1 METERVFVGDK
12 EIILVG
18 TAHISEKSIELVDK
32 TIADEKPDVV
42 GVELDEQRFHQLKHH
57 EEWKELDIGKS
68 VSTGQTYLLLLN
80 LLLANMQRQLGQQ
93 VGIKPGQE
101 MLQAVEAA
109 GKNKIPVVLLDRS
122 ARITLKRAL
131 AAIGFIEKIKLVFS
145 ITMAIFGGG
154 KEAIT
159 AETVEQMK
167 NKDVMTE
174 LMNQLSKEMPS
185 LKKVLVDE
193 RDVVIANRILAAPG
207 KKIVAV
213 VGAGHVE
220 GIKKHLGTKME
231 IGELLKVEKK
241 GIGLLKII
249 GYAIPIIFVALVAYL
264 FISKGFN
271 VGLNAVVYWILING
285 TLSALGVLAA
295 RGHIISAAVAFV
307 AAPIT
312 TLHPLL
318 AAGWFAGLAEAKI
331 RNPKVKDF
339 ENLRNLNSFGDFTQN
354 QVTRI
359 LLVVAFAN
367 VRATIGVL
375 VAFPA
380 IATLF
385 G

>member
-1 METERVFVGDK
+1 METERVFAEGK
-12 EIILVG
+12 EIVLVG
-18 TAHISEKSIELVDK
+18 TAHISGKSVELVEQ
-32 TIADEKPDVV
+32 TIEQEKPDVV
-42 GVELDEQRFHQLKHH
+42 GVELDEQRFHQLRHQ
-57 EEWKELDIGKS
+57 EEWKELDIGKI

-93 VGIKPGQE
+93 VGIRPGQE

-109 GKNKIPVVLLDRS
+109 EKNKTPIVLLDRS

-131 AAIGFIEKIKLVFS
+131 AAIGFIEKIKLMFS
-145 ITMAIFGGG
+145 ITMAIFGTG
-154 KEAIT
+154 KEVIT
-159 AETVEQMK
+159 ADTVEQMK
-167 NKDVMTE
+167 KKDVMSE
-174 LMNQLSKEMPS
+174 LMNELSREMPS

-193 RDVVIANRILAAPG
+193 RDIVIANRILDSPG

-213 VGAGHVE
+213 VGAGHVD
-220 GIKKHLGTKME
+220 GIKKHLGKRRE
-231 IGELLKVEKK
+231 IGELLKVERKRS
-241 GIGLLKII
+241 ILK
-249 GYAIPIIFVALVAYL
+249 YLAYVIPAAFVVLVAYL

-271 VGLNAVVYWILING
+271 VGLNALIYWVLING
-285 TLSALGVLAA
+285 TLSALGVLVA
-295 RGHIISAAVAFV
+295 RGHIVSAIVAFV

-318 AAGWFAGLAEAKI
+318 AAGWFAGLAETKM

-339 ENLRNLNSFGDFTQN
+339 ENLRNLNSFGDFTRN

-367 VRATIGVL
+367 IGATIGTL
-375 VAFPA
+375 IAFPA
-380 IATLF
+380 IASLL

>member
-1 METERVFVGDK
+1 METERIFVEGK
-12 EIILVG
+12 EIVLVG
-18 TAHISEKSIELVDK
+18 TAHISGKSVELVEK
-32 TIADEKPDVV
+32 TIQDEKPDIV
-42 GVELDEQRFHQLKHH
+42 GVELDEQRFHQLKHQ
-57 EEWKELDIGKS
+57 EEWKELDIGKI

-93 VGIKPGQE
+93 VGIRPGQE

-109 GKNKIPVVLLDRS
+109 EKNNIPVVLLDRS

-131 AAIGFIEKIKLVFS
+131 AALGFIEKIKLLFS
-145 ITMAIFGGG
+145 ITVAIFGGG
-154 KEAIT
+154 KEMIT
-159 AETVEQMK
+159 AEKVEELK
-167 NKDVMTE
+167 RKDVMTE
-174 LMNQLSKEMPS
+174 LMNELSGEMTS
-185 LKKVLVDE
+185 IKKVLVDE
-193 RDVVIANRILAAPG
+193 RDIVIANRIMDSPG

-213 VGAGHVE
+213 VGAGHVD
-220 GIKKHLGTKME
+220 GIKKHLGKKRE
-231 IGELLKVEKK
+231 IGVLLKVEKK
-241 GIGLLKII
+241 RSILKYVA
-249 GYAIPIIFVALVAYL
+249 YAIPAAFVVLVAYL
-264 FISKGFN
+264 FMSKGFN
-271 VGLNAVVYWILING
+271 VGLNALIYWVLING
-285 TLSALGVLAA
+285 TLSALGVLVA
-295 RGHIISAAVAFV
+295 RGHIVSAIVAFV

-339 ENLRNLNSFGDFTQN
+339 ENLRNLNSFGDFTRN

-367 VRATIGVL
+367 IGATIGTL
-375 VAFPA
+375 IAFPA

>member
-1 METERVFVGDK
+1 METERIFAEGK
-12 EIILVG
+12 EIVLVG
-18 TAHISEKSIELVDK
+18 TAHISGKSIELVEQ
-32 TIADEKPDVV
+32 TIEQEKPDVV
-42 GVELDEQRFHQLKHH
+42 GVELDEQRFHQLKHQ
-57 EEWKELDIGKS
+57 EEWKELDIGKI

-101 MLQAVEAA
+101 MLQAVEVAE
-109 GKNKIPVVLLDRS
+109 KNKIPVVLLDRS
-122 ARITLKRAL
+122 ARITLKRAIS
-131 AAIGFIEKIKLVFS
+131 AIGLIEKIKLMFS
-145 ITMAIFGGG
+145 ITMAIFGTG
-154 KEAIT
+154 KEVIT
-159 AETVEQMK
+159 AETIEQMK
-167 NKDVMTE
+167 KKDVMSE
-174 LMNQLSKEMPS
+174 LMNELSREMPS

-193 RDVVIANRILAAPG
+193 RDVVIANRILSAPG

-241 GIGLLKII
+241 ASILKYLAYII
-249 GYAIPIIFVALVAYL
+249 PLAFVAVVGYL
-264 FISKGFN
+264 FFTKGFN
-271 VGLNAVVYWILING
+271 VGLNAIVYWILING
-285 TLSALGVLAA
+285 TLSALGVLIA
-295 RGHIISAAVAFV
+295 RGHIVSAAVAFV

-318 AAGWFAGLAEAKI
+318 AAGWFAGLAEAKM

-339 ENLRNLNSFGDFTQN
+339 ENLRNLNSFGDFTNN

-367 VRATIGVL
+367 IGATIGV
-375 VAFPA
+375 VIAFPA
-380 IATLF
+380 IASLF

>member
-42 GVELDEQRFHQLKHH
+42 GVELDEQRFHQLRHQ
-57 EEWKELDIGKS
+57 EEWKELDISKI

-93 VGIKPGQE
+93 VGIRPGQE
-101 MLQAVEAA
+101 MLEAVEVAE
-109 GKNKIPVVLLDRS
+109 KNNIPVLLLDRS
-122 ARITLKRAL
+122 ARVTLKRAL
-131 AAIGFIEKIKLVFS
+131 AELSIIEKIKLMLS
-145 ITMAIFGGG
+145 IVTAIFGTG
-154 KEAIT
+154 KETIT
-159 AETVEQMK
+159 AQTVEQLK
-167 NKDVMTE
+167 RKDVMTE
-174 LMNQLSKEMPS
+174 LMGELSREMPS

-193 RDVVIANRILAAPG
+193 RDVVIANRILDSPG

-220 GIKKHLGTKME
+220 GIKKYLDMKRD
-231 IGELLKVEKK
+231 IGPLLKVGKK
-241 GIGLLKII
+241 RTSVLKVLA
-249 GYAIPIIFVALVAYL
+249 YVIPVVFVVLVAYL
-264 FISKGFN
+264 FLTKGFN
-271 VGLNAVVYWILING
+271 VGVNALIYWVIING
-285 TLSALGVLAA
+285 TLSALGVLIA

-339 ENLRNLNSFGDFTQN
+339 ESLRNLNSFSDFTHN

-367 VRATIGVL
+367 LGATIGTL
-375 VAFPA
+375 IAFPA
-380 IATLF
+380 IASLLA
-385 G
+385 

>member
-1 METERVFVGDK
+1 METERIFVQGK
-12 EIILVG
+12 EIVLVG
-18 TAHISEKSIELVDK
+18 TAHISGKSVELVEQ
-32 TIADEKPDVV
+32 TIEKEKPDVV
-42 GVELDEQRFHQLKHH
+42 GVELDEQRFHQLKHQ
-57 EEWKELDIGKS
+57 EEWKELDIGKI

-122 ARITLKRAL
+122 ARVTLKRAL

-241 GIGLLKII
+241 ASLLKYLA
-249 GYAIPIIFVALVAYL
+249 YAIPIIFIAIVGYL

-339 ENLRNLNSFGDFTQN
+339 ENLRNLNSFGDFRQN

-367 VRATIGVL
+367 VGATIGTL
-375 VAFPA
+375 IAFPA
-380 IATLF
+380 IASLL